1 MAKSNQTANRTEPM
15 DISPAESAGVLAA
28 WQGLYHAF
36 GARFEGYDIV
46 PEGIVLKGLSFDGEA
61 GAKPET
67 IIGHVNSK
75 GRRVPLFPT
84 INYLNGEAPAPFTTA
99 QEMTVFGVQNF
110 RGTVEDGST
119 RVPKYV
125 RDAFSRLKA
134 AQGISGRRG
143 PKPRTLNLKN
153 LSSLDAGTL
162 RNAGVSPEDIQHLIA
177 VANEVAASQ
186 AAAEVATEA

>member
-1 MAKSNQTANRTEPM
+1 MAKSNQSANRTESIDVGP
-15 DISPAESAGVLAA
+15 DQSPGVLAA
-28 WQGLYHAF
+28 WQGLYHAL
-36 GARFEGYDIV
+36 GARFEGYDV
-46 PEGIVLKGLSFDGEA
+46 TDDGIVLRGVSFSNDV
-61 GAKPET
+61 GASPET

-84 INYLNGEAPAPFTTA
+84 INYLNGAAPAPFNTA

-110 RGTVEDGST
+110 RGTSDDGAT
-119 RVPKYV
+119 KVPKYV
-125 RDAFSRLKA
+125 RDAFTRLKA

-153 LSSLDAGTL
+153 LASLDASTL
-162 RNAGVSPEDIQHLIA
+162 KNAGVSAEDIQHLIA

-186 AAAEVATEA
+186 VAAEVATEA